1 MELLFFEDDLLDDE
15 PTTEGIL
22 KRVEDLGTLTSPDIS
37 CQSESFLVQLQR
49 PRCIILGYP
58 HPI

>member
-22 KRVEDLGTLTSPDIS
+22 KRVEDVGTLTLDD
-37 CQSESFLVQLQR
+37 FLDENLW
-49 PRCIILGYP
+49 
-58 HPI
+58 